1 MLSVAVFCSSFSFVV
16 SFDLCQRV
24 LEGEELDLV
33 AIAVTP
39 RRVYLFTTNFYVYD
53 LPPSVYDGSSFNLLP
68 RKEVNMTPERVS
80 RKWPTLVD
88 SGVYQSLRSLWS
100 TVFFFWD
107 EDQDY
112 LCMAN
117 YSSGVVY
124 GIGDDTAID
133 ISNTH
138 EQGHLTALW
147 SHLFLSGP
155 ISNFSGVNNDPA
167 ANSTGILLANFRKS
181 PNRDPPFRLLDRGWT
196 SRLCYG
202 SSDQAEVFMVIDMP
216 KNTSGDDA
224 CGDGGGH
231 PAKWL
236 VSTGFVNA
244 ADQKIHMLGGDRK
257 VVYNFSWDIMVTKP
271 RPHYPKVPLQA
282 IPYEQFF
289 RCSQSGN
296 QTTTSAEVDE
306 QSTTPRKAKEEPASR
321 TALIIFIVLASFFC
335 LVIWIW
341 LCVLSLPDCHWQ
353 ASQSP
358 RPRSL
363 RRPTVVKLLDSD
375 AK

>member
-1 MLSVAVFCSSFSFVV
+1 MPKHRTLDLLCLSMLSVAVFCSSFSFVV

-53 LPPSVYDGSSFNLLP
+53 LP
-68 RKEVNMTPERVS
+68 KEVNMTPERVS

-107 EDQDY
+107 DDQDY

-117 YSSGVVY
+117 FTSGVVY

-138 EQGHLTALW
+138 EQGHLTAQW

-155 ISNFSGVNNDPA
+155 MGNFSGVNNDPT

-181 PNRDPPFRLLDRGWT
+181 PSRDPPFRLLDRGWK
-196 SRLCYG
+196 SFLCYG

-216 KNTSGDDA
+216 RNTSEDA
-224 CGDGGGH
+224 CGDGGGGQ

-257 VVYNFSWDIMVTKP
+257 VVYIFSWDIMVTRP

-296 QTTTSAEVDE
+296 QTTSAEVDE
-306 QSTTPRKAKEEPASR
+306 QSTTPRKAKEEPDSR
-321 TALIIFIVLASFFC
+321 TALIVFIVLASFFC

-341 LCVLSLPDCHWQ
+341 LCVLSLPDCHWWQ

>member
-1 MLSVAVFCSSFSFVV
+1 M
-16 SFDLCQRV
+16 
-24 LEGEELDLV
+24 

-53 LPPSVYDGSSFNLLP
+53 LPSSVYDGSSFNLLP
-68 RKEVNMTPERVS
+68 SNKEVNMTPERVS

-88 SGVYQSLRSLWS
+88 SGVYQTLRSLWS

-107 EDQDY
+107 DDQDY

-117 YSSGVVY
+117 FTSGVVY
-124 GIGDDTAID
+124 GIGDDTATD
-133 ISNTH
+133 ISNTY
-138 EQGHLTALW
+138 EQGHLTAQW

-155 ISNFSGVNNDPA
+155 MGNFSGVNNDPT

-181 PNRDPPFRLLDRGWT
+181 PNRDPPFRLMDRGWK
-196 SRLCYG
+196 SFLCYG

-216 KNTSGDDA
+216 RNTSGGDA
-224 CGDGGGH
+224 CGDGGGGQ

-257 VVYNFSWDIMVTKP
+257 VVYIFSWDIMVTRP

-296 QTTTSAEVDE
+296 QSKFCPQKKWSNLFTNFHLFLK
-306 QSTTPRKAKEEPASR
+306 QQHRRKW
-321 TALIIFIVLASFFC
+321 TN
-335 LVIWIW
+335 
-341 LCVLSLPDCHWQ
+341 SLQHRE
-353 ASQSP
+353 
-358 RPRSL
+358 RPKRSL
-363 RRPTVVKLLDSD
+363 TAVQR
-375 AK
+375 